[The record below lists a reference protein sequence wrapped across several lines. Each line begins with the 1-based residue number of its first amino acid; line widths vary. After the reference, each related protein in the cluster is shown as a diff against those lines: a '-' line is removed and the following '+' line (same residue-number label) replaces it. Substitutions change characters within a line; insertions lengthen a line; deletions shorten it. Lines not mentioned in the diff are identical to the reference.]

1 MRARAFTSR
10 RGQALVETALGSMV
24 FVTILLFGIY
34 FAEVGALSLKVQEA
48 ANFALWEATGHVMHN
63 PQNGVFQRSNAEA
76 LGASEAA
83 GRYQDFDG
91 RSGQNS
97 GAMTFQQALA
107 RATRIQVDC
116 EPTRPA
122 GSPVNILGTR
132 PQDASTAETGALAQ
146 AMDIQSEG
154 MSCTAFTTLRAERL
168 GNFMEPEFFK
178 VSHRRATDPFRVC
191 AAGRASGGRCNGR
204 FFMLLDDWGLSSV
217 AEGRECPLMIDSGG
231 TCANVDYYGWAQS
244 VYQKNGG
251 GGGAGSAL
259 MAGVGATGGVNEDQF
274 FMSFRGAESNYEQS
288 IGGSHAGNQTVWET
302 TPFVADNLSPTYRN
316 DGRRNKW
323 LGGVPH

>member
-1 MRARAFTSR
+1 MRAPASRAR

-34 FAEVGALSLKVQEA
+34 FAEVGALTLKVQEA

-63 PQNGVFQRSNAEA
+63 PQAGVFQRSNAEA
-76 LGASEAA
+76 LASSEAS

-91 RSGQNS
+91 RASQTSGR
-97 GAMTFQQALA
+97 MTFQLAIA
-107 RATRIQVDC
+107 RATRVVVDC

-122 GSPVNILGTR
+122 GSPVAILGTR
-132 PQDASTAETGALAQ
+132 PQDATTGETGALDA
-146 AMDIQSEG
+146 AMATQSDG
-154 MSCTAFTTLRAERL
+154 ISCNASTTLRAERL

-178 VSHRRATDPFRVC
+178 VSHRLASDQFRVC
-191 AAGRASGGRCNGR
+191 AAGRASGGRCTRR

-231 TCANVDYYGWAQS
+231 TCANVDYYGWAQR
-244 VYQKNGG
+244 VYREN
-251 GGGAGSAL
+251 GAGGNAGTAL
-259 MAGVGATGGVNEDQF
+259 MAGVGAEGGVNEDQF
-274 FMSFRGAESNYEQS
+274 FMSFRGSESNYEQS
-288 IGGSHAGNQTVWET
+288 IGASHAGNQTVWET
-302 TPFVADNLSPTYRN
+302 TPFVAPNLSPNYRN

>member
-1 MRARAFTSR
+1 
-10 RGQALVETALGSMV
+10 MV

-63 PQNGVFQRSNAEA
+63 PQAGVFQRPHAEA
-76 LGASEAA
+76 LASSEAA

-91 RSGQNS
+91 RSSQQS

-122 GSPVNILGTR
+122 GSPVGILGTR
-132 PQDASTAETGALAQ
+132 PQDADPGSAALG
-146 AMDIQSEG
+146 QSMKLESDG
-154 MSCTAFTTLRAERL
+154 ISCTAFTTLRAERI
-168 GNFMEPEFFK
+168 GKFMEPEFFK
-178 VSHRRATDPFRVC
+178 VSHRNATDPFRVC
-191 AAGRASGGRCNGR
+191 AAGRASGGRCTGR
-204 FFMLLDDWGLSSV
+204 FFMLLDDWGLAGV
-217 AEGRECPLMIDSGG
+217 AEGRECPLSINSGA
-231 TCANVDYYGWAQS
+231 TCANADYYEWAKS

-251 GGGAGSAL
+251 GGSAGSAL
-259 MAGVGATGGVNEDQF
+259 MAGVDAQGGVDEDQF
-274 FMSFRGAESNYEQS
+274 FMSFRGAESHYEQN
-288 IGGSHAGNQTVWET
+288 IGGSHAANQTVWET
-302 TPFVADNLSPTYRN
+302 TPFEAENISPNYRN

>member
-1 MRARAFTSR
+1 MDARASRSR
-10 RGQALVETALGSMV
+10 RGQALVETALGSLV
-24 FVTILLFGIY
+24 FVTVLMFGIY
-34 FAEVGALSLKVQEA
+34 FAEVSALTLKVQEA

-76 LGASEAA
+76 LASSEAA

-91 RSGQNS
+91 RSSQHS
-97 GAMTFQQALA
+97 GAMTFHQALT

-116 EPTRPA
+116 EATRPA
-122 GSPVNILGTR
+122 GSPARILGTR
-132 PQDASTAETGALAQ
+132 PQDADPGSSALSQ
-146 AMDIQSEG
+146 AMDIQSDG
-154 MSCTAFTTLRAERL
+154 ISCTAFTTLRAERI
-168 GNFMEPEFFK
+168 GKFMEPEFFK

-217 AEGRECPLMIDSGG
+217 AEGRECPLSINSGA
-231 TCANVDYYGWAQS
+231 TCANVDYYAWAQS

-259 MAGVGATGGVNEDQF
+259 MAGVGAEGGANEDQF

-288 IGGSHAGNQTVWET
+288 IGASHAGNQTVWET
-302 TPFVADNLSPTYRN
+302 TPFEADNLSPTYRN
-316 DGRRNKW
+316 DGRRNRW

>member
-1 MRARAFTSR
+1 MRARASTSR

-34 FAEVGALSLKVQEA
+34 FAEVGALTLKVQEA

-63 PQNGVFQRSNAEA
+63 PQAGVFQRANAEA
-76 LGASEAA
+76 LASSEAA

-91 RSGQNS
+91 RASHAS
-97 GAMTFQQALA
+97 GAMTFQLAIA
-107 RATRIQVDC
+107 RATRVNVDC

-122 GSPVNILGTR
+122 GSPVDILGTR
-132 PQDASTAETGALAQ
+132 PVDADPGSTALGLAM
-146 AMDIQSEG
+146 ATQSDG
-154 MSCTAFTTLRAERL
+154 ISCNASTTLRAERL

-178 VSHRRATDPFRVC
+178 VSHRLASDQFRVC
-191 AAGRASGGRCNGR
+191 AAGRASGGRCTRR

-231 TCANVDYYGWAQS
+231 TCGNVDYYGWAES
-244 VYQKNGG
+244 VYRENGG
-251 GGGAGSAL
+251 GGSAGAAL
-259 MAGVGATGGVNEDQF
+259 MAGVGAVGGVNEDQF
-274 FMSFRGAESNYEQS
+274 FMSFRGSESNYEQS

>member
-1 MRARAFTSR
+1 MHARASRPR

-34 FAEVGALSLKVQEA
+34 FAEVGALTLKVQEA

-63 PQNGVFQRSNAEA
+63 PQSGIFQRPNAEA
-76 LGASEAA
+76 LASSEAS

-91 RSGQNS
+91 RASQTSGR
-97 GAMTFQQALA
+97 MTFQLAIA
-107 RATRIQVDC
+107 RATRVNVDC
-116 EPTRPA
+116 EATRPA
-122 GSPVNILGTR
+122 GSPVDILGTR
-132 PQDASTAETGALAQ
+132 PQDADPGSAALGL
-146 AMDIQSEG
+146 AMNTQSDG
-154 MSCTAFTTLRAERL
+154 ISCNASTTLRAERL
-168 GNFMEPEFFK
+168 GTFMEPEFFK
-178 VSHRRATDPFRVC
+178 VSHRLASDQFRVC
-191 AAGRASGGRCNGR
+191 AAGRASGGRCTRR

-217 AEGRECPLMIDSGG
+217 AEGRECPLSTNTGAA
-231 TCANVDYYGWAQS
+231 CANVDYYRWAER
-244 VYQKNGG
+244 VYRENGG
-251 GGGAGSAL
+251 GGSAGSAL
-259 MAGVGATGGVNEDQF
+259 MAGVGAEGGVDEDQF

-288 IGGSHAGNQTVWET
+288 IGASHAGNQTVWET